1 MDNMDNFLKK
11 YFKVLLQSQT
21 YLNLV
26 YLLLSFPLGLFYFV
40 FLVTGVS
47 VGVATLILV
56 VGILILAAVFAASWA
71 LTAFERVQ
79 AITLLRV
86 KIPPMDKP
94 IEESAGFWTRLKAYF
109 TNPVTWKGLLFL
121 FSKFPLGVINFTLV
135 VTVFAVVLALVAA
148 PLAYPWATYDLGF
161 TVINSLSDALL
172 VMIVGLLLAPAGFHL
187 LNFLTRLQ
195 GEYARVMLG
204 QSSYESG
211 QSIIP
216 APSQVSDTETPAGN
230 SADNSK

>member
-40 FLVTGVS
+40 FLITGVS

-56 VGILILAAVFAASWA
+56 VGLLILAAVFAASWA

-94 IEESAGFWTRLKAYF
+94 IEESAGFWARMKAYF

-135 VTVFAVVLALVAA
+135 VTILAVILALVAA

-172 VMIVGLLLAPAGFHL
+172 VTIVGLLLAPAGFHL
-187 LNFLTRLQ
+187 LNFLARLQ
-195 GEYARVMLG
+195 GEFARVMLG
-204 QSSYESG
+204 QASYESG
-211 QSIIP
+211 QAVTP
-216 APSQVSDTETPAGN
+216 APPQASESDHPTVS
-230 SADNSK
+230 